1 MHTTLSEWYSE
12 VARSAD
18 TDPAQQIGVD
28 VTSRVLSEAAK
39 TLAAKPACEAVQI
52 LARWLHVADAKCAKD

>member
-1 MHTTLSEWYSE
+1 MQTTLSEWYSE

-18 TDPAQQIGVD
+18 TDPVQKIGVD

-39 TLAAKPACEAVQI
+39 SLCGKPACEVMQI
-52 LARWLHVADAKCAKD
+52 LDRWLHVAHAKE